1 MFNVLWALPKWEC
14 TVGTWDLLTSVC
26 SGASWK
32 WSICESC
39 KDMDFVLLF
48 FRLRTCFF
56 NCLPCAHLARIRKSW
71 TNNNKTTPNP
81 PKHAVVTVNTW
92 ALVTREDSGSA
103 HWVSSCLYGCWS
115 GRWLKLYGCHVLN
128 IGLLPISTFWCV
140 CVWGETQLLI
150 SFSTSMHNLPSLRCW
165 WLGWCA
171 KWVCTLTLIS
181 LACL

>member
-1 MFNVLWALPKWEC
+1 MFNVLWALLKWEC

-92 ALVTREDSGSA
+92 ALLRREDSGSA

-140 CVWGETQLLI
+140 CMRGDPAPHL
-150 SFSTSMHNLPSLRCW
+150 FFHFY
-165 WLGWCA
+165 A
-171 KWVCTLTLIS
+171 
-181 LACL
+181 